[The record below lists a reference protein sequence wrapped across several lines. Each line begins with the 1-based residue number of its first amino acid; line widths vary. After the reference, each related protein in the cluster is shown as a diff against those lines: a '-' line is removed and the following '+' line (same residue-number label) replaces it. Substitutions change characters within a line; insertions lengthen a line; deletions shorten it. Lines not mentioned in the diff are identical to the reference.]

1 MWQWKCTI
9 KPTETWFKILRSDV
23 EKHIKYFWENIRPDM
38 DLQSIN
44 TDYGVIPS
52 ELEFDF
58 GTSFDF
64 SSIMLIG
71 STSNAKEIFF
81 YFVYSWDWT
90 LNIDIFHILTL
101 ITTKY
106 SDPIIIPKKLPK
118 TRVSWLLSK

>member
-1 MWQWKCTI
+1 M
-9 KPTETWFKILRSDV
+9 

-71 STSNAKEIFF
+71 STSNAKEIFIIF
-81 YFVYSWDWT
+81 LLYIDGIGLSILIYF
-90 LNIDIFHILTL
+90 
-101 ITTKY
+101 
-106 SDPIIIPKKLPK
+106 
-118 TRVSWLLSK
+118 